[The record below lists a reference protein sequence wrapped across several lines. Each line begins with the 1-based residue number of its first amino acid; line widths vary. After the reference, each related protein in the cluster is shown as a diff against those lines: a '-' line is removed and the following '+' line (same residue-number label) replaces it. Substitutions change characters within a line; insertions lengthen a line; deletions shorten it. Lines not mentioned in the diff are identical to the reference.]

1 MTAPGFDQVPACW
14 VCGGTAFVAV
24 HEAVFELSIYAQQ
37 DPELAAYSG
46 ARVTLQRC
54 RACGFA
60 QPAALPSLPGFFDRM
75 YDQRWADDWIAGEHD
90 AGYKDWIF
98 ADILAALKQRVTA
111 GRGRAL
117 LDVGAHAG
125 RFLRLAREAGWD
137 GEGLELNPK
146 TAAYAAQA
154 SGAVVHQGN
163 IHTFTPAR
171 CYDAVTLTDVLEHV
185 PRPLEVLA
193 RVRAFLC
200 SGGWL
205 AIKVPNG
212 PSQRVKE
219 TLRAR
224 LRPSYRATLADNLVH
239 VNHFS
244 AASLARALTAA
255 GFHDVTVLAAAPEL
269 PEDPARAR
277 LSPSTWLA
285 AGRMGRLAAY
295 HVARALPGG
304 AASPLAFNL
313 QAYGRRD

>member
-1 MTAPGFDQVPACW
+1 MTPAFDPVAACW
-14 VCGGTAFVAV
+14 VCGATAFVPV
-24 HEAVFELSIYAQQ
+24 HEAIFELSEYARQ
-37 DPELAAYSG
+37 DPELAAYTG

-60 QPAALPSLPGFFDRM
+60 QPSALPTLPRFFDRL

-90 AGYKDWIF
+90 AAYKDRIF
-98 ADILAALKQRVTA
+98 ADVLAGLAARVT
-111 GRGRAL
+111 RGRAL

-125 RFLRLAREAGWD
+125 RFLRMARSDGWN

-146 TAAYAAQA
+146 TAAYAAGA
-154 SGAVVHQGN
+154 SGTVVHQGN

-185 PRPLEVLA
+185 PQPLDVL
-193 RVRAFLC
+193 RRLHTFLC
-200 SGGWL
+200 EGGWL

-212 PSQRVKE
+212 PAQRVKE

-224 LRPSYRATLADNLVH
+224 VRPSYRATLADNLVH

-244 AASLARALTAA
+244 AASLARALTEA
-255 GFHDVTVLAAAPEL
+255 GFTDVTVMPAAPEVSGSRG
-269 PEDPARAR
+269 PG
-277 LSPSTWLA
+277 SW
-285 AGRMGRLAAY
+285 GRLAAY
-295 HVARALPGG
+295 LVARALPGG

-313 QAYGRRD
+313 QAYGRRI

>member
-1 MTAPGFDQVPACW
+1 MTAPRFDQVPACW
-14 VCGGTAFVAV
+14 VCGATAFVAV
-24 HEAVFELSIYAQQ
+24 HEAVFELSIYAEQ

-54 RACGFA
+54 RGCGFA
-60 QPAALPSLPGFFDRM
+60 QPAALPALPNFFDRM

-90 AGYKDWIF
+90 AGYKDRIF
-98 ADILAALKQRVTA
+98 EDILAALRRRVT
-111 GRGRAL
+111 GGRAL

-125 RFLRLAREAGWD
+125 RFLRLARDAGWD

-146 TAAYAAQA
+146 TAAYASQA

-163 IHTFTPAR
+163 IHTFAPAR

-185 PRPLEVLA
+185 PQPLDVLT

-200 SGGWL
+200 PGGWL

-244 AASLARALTAA
+244 AASLARAMTAA
-255 GFHDVTVLAAAPEL
+255 GFHGVTVLAAAPEL
-269 PEDPARAR
+269 PEDPARER
-277 LSPSTWLA
+277 LSASTWLG
-285 AGRMGRLAAY
+285 AGRLGRLAAY

>member
-1 MTAPGFDQVPACW
+1 MTTPLFERVPACW
-14 VCGGTAFVAV
+14 VCGAGAFVPV
-24 HEAVFELSIYAQQ
+24 HEAIFELSIYAQQ

-60 QPAALPSLPGFFDRM
+60 QPAALPALPNFFDRM
-75 YDQRWADDWIAGEHD
+75 YDQRWAEDWIAGEHD
-90 AGYKDWIF
+90 AGYKDRIF
-98 ADILAALKQRVTA
+98 ADILAALGERVT
-111 GRGRAL
+111 GGRAL

-146 TAAYAAQA
+146 TAAFGAQA
-154 SGAVVHQGN
+154 SGAVIHQGN
-163 IHTFTPAR
+163 VHTFTPQR

-185 PRPLEVLA
+185 PHPLEVLA
-193 RVRAFLC
+193 RVRQFVC
-200 SGGWL
+200 PGGWL

-212 PSQRVKE
+212 PAQRVKE
-219 TLRAR
+219 RLRAR

-244 AASLARALTAA
+244 AASLARALTTA

-269 PEDPARAR
+269 PGHPAGGGVGH
-277 LSPSTWLA
+277 W
-285 AGRMGRLAAY
+285 GRLAAY

-313 QAYGRRD
+313 QAYGRRG

>member
-1 MTAPGFDQVPACW
+1 MAPSFDTVAECW
-14 VCGGTAFVAV
+14 VCGGSAFTPV
-24 HEAVFELSIYAQQ
+24 HEAIFELSEYARQ

-54 RACGFA
+54 RACGFS
-60 QPAALPSLPGFFDRM
+60 QPAALPSLPNFFDRM
-75 YDQRWADDWIAGEHD
+75 YDQRWADEWIADEHQ
-90 AGYKDWIF
+90 AAYKDRIF
-98 ADILAALKQRVTA
+98 ADILAALAARRP
-111 GRGRAL
+111 RGRAL

-125 RFLRLAREAGWD
+125 RFLTLARAAGWN

-146 TAAYAAQA
+146 TAAYAAQV

-163 IHTFTPAR
+163 IHSFTPSR

-185 PRPLEVLA
+185 PQPLDVL
-193 RVRAFLC
+193 RKMRTFLC
-200 SGGWL
+200 DGGWL

-212 PSQRVKE
+212 PAQRIKE
-219 TLRAR
+219 TLHAR
-224 LRPSYRATLADNLVH
+224 IAPSYRATLADNLVH

-255 GFHDVTVLAAAPEL
+255 GFKDVTVVAAAPEL
-269 PEDPARAR
+269 PVTSGAGFWGRV
-277 LSPSTWLA
+277 A
-285 AGRMGRLAAY
+285 AF
-295 HVARALPGG
+295 HVARTLPGG

>member
-1 MTAPGFDQVPACW
+1 VTTPRFEPVPACW
-14 VCGGTAFVAV
+14 VCGSGAFDAV

-54 RACGFA
+54 RACGFS
-60 QPAALPSLPGFFDRM
+60 QPAALPALPNFFDRM

-90 AGYKDWIF
+90 AGYKDRIF
-98 ADILAALKQRVTA
+98 ADILAALGARLT
-111 GRGRAL
+111 RGRAL

-125 RFLRLAREAGWD
+125 RFLRLARDAGWD

-146 TAAYAAQA
+146 TAAYAAQV

-163 IHTFTPAR
+163 VHTFTPTR

-185 PRPLEVLA
+185 PQPLDVLT
-193 RVRAFLC
+193 RVRTFLC
-200 SGGWL
+200 PGGWL

-212 PSQRVKE
+212 PAQRVKE

-269 PEDPARAR
+269 PGDPAHAGVG
-277 LSPSTWLA
+277 PSTWLG
-285 AGRMGRLAAY
+285 AGHWGRLAAY
-295 HVARALPGG
+295 RVARALPGG

-313 QAYGRRD
+313 QAYGRSR

>member
-1 MTAPGFDQVPACW
+1 MAPFEQVPVCW
-14 VCGGTAFVAV
+14 VCGGASFVAV
-24 HEAVFELSIYAQQ
+24 HEAIFELSIYGEQ

-60 QPAALPSLPGFFDRM
+60 QPAALPALPRYFDRM

-90 AGYKDWIF
+90 AAYKDRIF
-98 ADILAALKQRVTA
+98 ADILASLGNRVT
-111 GRGRAL
+111 GGRAL

-125 RFLRLAREAGWD
+125 RFLRLARAAGWNA
-137 GEGLELNPK
+137 EGLELNPK
-146 TAAYAAQA
+146 TAAYAAQR
-154 SGAVVHQGN
+154 SGAPVHQGN
-163 IHTFTPAR
+163 IHTFTPAG

-185 PRPLEVLA
+185 PRPLEVLTRA
-193 RVRAFLC
+193 RTYIC
-200 SGGWL
+200 PGGWL

-212 PSQRVKE
+212 PAQRVKE
-219 TLRAR
+219 TLRAH

-244 AASLARALTAA
+244 AASLARALSAA
-255 GFHDVTVLAAAPEL
+255 GFRDVTVMAAAPEL
-269 PEDPARAR
+269 PGDGATGR
-277 LSPSTWLA
+277 LSHL
-285 AGRMGRLAAY
+285 GRLSAY
-295 HVARALPGG
+295 RVARTLPGG